1 MNIASEIDPADQQP
15 LLPRG
20 SPAAEHVAELLIM
33 PGALLGLSLDEARVI
48 VDFMS
53 PLKIDVGT
61 TFISEGACDDGSM
74 LLVLD
79 GEVVV
84 ESPTLSR
91 AEPHSIQVLGP
102 GQLVGEMR
110 FLTNEPR
117 CASCKANTDVLGV
130 SLSQASLRILLER
143 HPQIGAK
150 LLLLVATQI
159 AARLRETTRKFKLF
173 DDLTLTMQRE
183 IQGSIRA
190 SRPPDTLT

>member
-1 MNIASEIDPADQQP
+1 MNIMTENDPAGQSP

-20 SPAAEHVAELLIM
+20 SPAAEHVAELLRTTS
-33 PGALLGLSLDEARVI
+33 ALMGLTAEEARVV

-53 PLKIDVGT
+53 PLKIDAGA
-61 TFISEGACDDGSM
+61 TFISEGASDDGSM

-84 ESPTLSR
+84 ESPTQSR

-102 GQLVGEMR
+102 GHLVGEMR
-110 FLTNEPR
+110 FLTNQPR

-130 SLSQASLRILLER
+130 SLSQASLQVLLDR
-143 HPQIGAK
+143 HPQVGAK
-150 LLLLVATQI
+150 LLLLVAAQM
-159 AARLRETTRKFKLF
+159 AERLRETTRKFKLF

-183 IQGSIRA
+183 IHNSIRA
-190 SRPPDTLT
+190 RKPPDTIT